1 MNMTMNR
8 ISARQR
14 GMMEVELR
22 RAAGYRAVAAMAILG
37 LVTMLGIEVAPSGT
51 NAGALGLHTE
61 SYSFEVPASV
71 EQEFRREA
79 IAMSPATGVYEE
91 PELTVN
97 YELNG

>member
-1 MNMTMNR
+1 MTMNR

-37 LVTMLGIEVAPSGT
+37 LVTMIGLEAVPGGSPSGAT
-51 NAGALGLHTE
+51 GLHTE

-71 EQEFRREA
+71 EEEFRHEA
-79 IAMSPATGVYEE
+79 VAMTPATGVYEE

-97 YELNG
+97 YEVNG